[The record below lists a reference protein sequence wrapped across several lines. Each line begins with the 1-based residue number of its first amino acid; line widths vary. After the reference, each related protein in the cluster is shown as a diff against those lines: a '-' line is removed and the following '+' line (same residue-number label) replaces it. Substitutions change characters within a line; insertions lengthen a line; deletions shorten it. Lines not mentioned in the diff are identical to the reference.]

1 MASKVSVT
9 IAVALSILGA
19 STAFADCAATVKS
32 NDAMMMKL
40 TDAAK
45 KDAVAK
51 EEKIAKDMLD
61 KKDEAGC
68 KVHADKAT
76 EMMK

>member
-1 MASKVSVT
+1 M
-9 IAVALSILGA
+9 
-19 STAFADCAATVKS
+19 KS
-32 NDAMMMKL
+32 NDAVMVKV

-45 KDAVAK
+45 KDAVVK